1 MLVAMFARDL
11 LYAAR
16 TLRRSP
22 LFTAAAILTIALGI
36 GASTAIFSVANAVL
50 LRSLPY
56 RDPSRLVFV
65 LADMRN
71 RGVKDFPLSNADFLD
86 LRSQTPSV
94 FEEVGA
100 VRTNRAT
107 VPRADGVS
115 EQIRFGAITTNFF
128 HLMGASIAQG
138 RGFTESDGEPQPVPP
153 PNTPA
158 AAQPAR
164 LPIMVILSHAYWQRR
179 FAGSSD
185 ILGKPLPGGNLA
197 QGNNIVVGVL
207 SPGFELLFA
216 DESNIE
222 RLPDIWT
229 AARIPYDAA
238 NRNNVSWHAVAR
250 LRANTTIDQAQ
261 AAVDRYAAAIRQINT
276 ISNTAGFAARVEPM
290 HKHVVAAVRPALI
303 TLMGAVVFLLLIA
316 CANVANLL
324 LVRASLRER
333 ELAVRTALGG
343 NWWRLLRQVLAE
355 ALLLAIGGGAAG
367 VALAAFAIGELRAL
381 APANL
386 PRLDTIAIDPAAI
399 AFATLAALIA
409 AAIFGTIPAW
419 RAARPDIAQVLRGS
433 GRNAGLSNS
442 GWLRNGVVVA
452 EVALCFVL
460 LIGSGLM
467 FRSFLALQ
475 KIEPG
480 FDPHHLL
487 TFQILGGR
495 PGQQPVQR
503 AAYETQL
510 QTKLASIP
518 GVQSASAGLF
528 FPLTGGYSPI
538 RWGTEAAAGDPSKF
552 QAADFQVV
560 LPGYFDTVR
569 TPLFAGR
576 TFTEADNVPDRKLIL
591 IDPQLAAKAFPG
603 TNPVGKRIQVRINT
617 PQPEWMEIIGV
628 VGHVRVTSL
637 ADPGRE
643 QVWFTDGT
651 LGHGAVPRWALRV
664 AGDPAQYAAAVRAA
678 VTQHD
683 RNMVITEM
691 QSAEEIVSQAQSAT
705 RFQLLLIGVFAG
717 VAAMLAGMG
726 LYGVLATVVR
736 QRTAEIGVRMAMG
749 AAPSSIFGLIVGQG
763 LRLSAVGIAAGV
775 LAALALTRVMTTIL
789 IGIKPT
795 DPITFAAMIVFFAII
810 ATLAAWLPARR
821 AASLDPTVALRDE

>member
-1 MLVAMFARDL
+1 MFARDL
-11 LYAAR
+11 FYAAR

-22 LFTAAAILTIALGI
+22 LFTIAAILTIALGI
-36 GASTAIFSVANAVL
+36 GASTAIFSVTNAVL
-50 LRSLPY
+50 LRPLPY
-56 RDPSRLVFV
+56 RDPDRLVFV
-65 LADMRN
+65 LADMRA

-86 LRSQTPSV
+86 LRTQTSTV

-100 VRTNRAT
+100 VRTNRAS
-107 VPRADGVS
+107 VPREDGVS
-115 EQIRFGAITTNFF
+115 EQIRFGVATTNFF
-128 HLMGASIAQG
+128 HLMGAQIAQG
-138 RGFTESDGEPQPVPP
+138 RSFTESDGEPQPTPP
-153 PNTPA
+153 PNAPA

-164 LPIMVILSHAYWQRR
+164 LPNIVVLSHAYWQRR
-179 FAGSSD
+179 FGGRGD
-185 ILGKPLPGGNLA
+185 IFGKPLPGLA
-197 QGNNIVVGVL
+197 QGNNIVVGAL
-207 SPGFELLFA
+207 APGFELLFA
-216 DESNIE
+216 DDANIE
-222 RLPDIWT
+222 RQPDLWM
-229 AARIPYDAA
+229 AARIPYDVA
-238 NRNNVSWHAVAR
+238 NRNNVQWRAVAR
-250 LRANTTIDQAQ
+250 LRANATIEQAQ
-261 AAVDRYAAAIRQINT
+261 SATDRFTAAIRQINT

-290 HKHVVAAVRPALI
+290 HKNVVAAVRPALV

-343 NWWRLLRQVLAE
+343 NWWRLLRQMLAE
-355 ALLLAIGGGAAG
+355 ALLLALGGGAAG

-386 PRLDTIAIDPAAI
+386 PRLDTIAIDPTAI
-399 AFATLAALIA
+399 AFATLAALVA

-433 GRNAGLSNS
+433 GRNAGLSRS

-475 KIEPG
+475 RIEPG

-495 PGQQPVQR
+495 PGQQPAQR
-503 AAYETQL
+503 AAYERQL
-510 QTKLASIP
+510 QAKLASIP
-518 GVQSASAGLF
+518 GVQSANAGLF

-552 QAADFQVV
+552 QAADFQIV
-560 LPGYFDTVR
+560 LPGYLETVR
-569 TPLFAGR
+569 TPLLAGR
-576 TFTEADNVPDRKLIL
+576 TFTDADNVPERKLIL
-591 IDPQLAAKAFPG
+591 IDQMLAAKAFPAG
-603 TNPVGKRIQVRINT
+603 NAVGKRIQIRINT
-617 PQPEWMEIIGV
+617 PEPEWMEIIGV
-628 VGHVRVTSL
+628 VAHVRVTSL

-643 QVWFTDGT
+643 QVWFTDSI

-664 AGDPAQYAAAVRAA
+664 AGDPGQYAGAVRAA
-678 VTQHD
+678 VGQHD

-691 QSAEEIVSQAQSAT
+691 QSAEDIVGQAQAGT

-717 VAAMLAGMG
+717 VAALLAGVG

-749 AAPSSIFGLIVGQG
+749 AAPRSIFGLIVGQG
-763 LRLSAVGIAAGV
+763 LRLSAIGIAAGV
-775 LAALALTRVMTTIL
+775 LAALALTRVMATIL

-795 DPITFAAMIVFFAII
+795 DPVTFAAMIV
-810 ATLAAWLPARR
+810 
-821 AASLDPTVALRDE
+821 